1 MSHNCAK
8 TRTPSPQSNPRLV
21 PNLTVVIHHTGKQP
35 WLASTRFV
43 FLDPAWL
50 PWRTVNG
57 LWPHGCV
64 CVISLLTACG
74 CVVCVC
80 VCVACLLLKII
91 LRDNH
96 ALYSE
101 HGRFVVAIACFF
113 SVFICPRQECCSV
126 IHGVDC
132 TLVPLC
138 WPRVAQLFLYLKG
151 QWLCYATSR
160 EWEDKG
166 AG

>member
-80 VCVACLLLKII
+80 VCGMSAPQDNTAGQSCIIFWTWKICCGYCLLFLCVH
-91 LRDNH
+91 LSQAGMLQCNPWCW
-96 ALYSE
+96 LYSGALVLAQSGSAIFISKRPVVMLCNLQRM
-101 HGRFVVAIACFF
+101 GR
-113 SVFICPRQECCSV
+113 
-126 IHGVDC
+126 
-132 TLVPLC
+132 
-138 WPRVAQLFLYLKG
+138 
-151 QWLCYATSR
+151 
-160 EWEDKG
+160 
-166 AG
+166 